1 MKLKHMNIVL
11 TTGCICDSFMIDDK
25 EARDYS
31 IDELKEIT
39 KKVLELEKSKANLI
53 NLLNDVV
60 KIFGECS
67 TDECMTKI
75 DKYGVVLATE
85 QDGKDVITIDGKNA
99 NKFTKEEIRDVII
112 NVVSADNDNA
122 DLIWA
127 LRGFISNFGEY
138 KFCYHCDEC
147 GDNVV
152 EYKLKL

>member
-1 MKLKHMNIVL
+1 MNILL
-11 TTGCICDSFMIDDK
+11 TTGCICDSLMIDDK

-31 IDELKEIT
+31 IDDLKEIT
-39 KKVLELEKSKANLI
+39 KKILELEKSKANLI
-53 NLLNDVV
+53 NLLNSVV
-60 KIFGECS
+60 EIFGECS
-67 TDECMTKI
+67 TSACIAKT
-75 DKYGVVLATE
+75 DKYGVILTTE
-85 QDGKDVITIDGKNA
+85 QDDKDVITIGGKNA

-147 GDNVV
+147 GDNVT
-152 EYKLKL
+152 EYKLKI